1 MQKNLVRRFTLS
13 KTKKKV
19 GQFDNYKKWTTT
31 EGCTFMAK
39 DKEDAKLYLK
49 KAGITD
55 SFKEVEVKILD

>member
-1 MQKNLVRRFTLS
+1 MS